1 MAENVNK
8 IKHEEKQ
15 ILQKLNSLF
24 HGKFHKNIS
33 DEKNEVTID

>member
-1 MAENVNK
+1 MAENFNK

-15 ILQKLNSLF
+15 IQQKLNSLF

-33 DEKNEVTID
+33 DEKIDVTID